1 MRNEGGG
8 GWGESC
14 DSQEPDPL
22 DPLPLQGPPSRVRVW
37 SLALALHVQGRRAEL
52 PGSSSESCGFP

>member
-8 GWGESC
+8 GGESC
-14 DSQEPDPL
+14 DSQEPDLL
-22 DPLPLQGPPSRVRVW
+22 DPLQGPPSRVRVG
-37 SLALALHVQGRRAEL
+37 SHALALHVQWRRAEL